1 MLLEVCAFNIQ
12 SCLVAQKAGAGRIE
26 LCMDP
31 LQGGT
36 TPSYGL
42 VQFALEHISIPVFP
56 MVRPRG
62 GDFVYDADEL
72 AIMKKDI
79 LKFREMGCP
88 GIATGVLLRGGRIDI
103 EVLSQIVEW
112 AHPMSVTCHKAFD
125 ATPNALEALE
135 DVIAAGCTRI
145 LTSGLQKTALEGAE
159 TLANLVAQAAGRIII
174 MPGGSVRSSNIAQ
187 LAQETGA
194 KEFHSSG
201 LVARGTNHI
210 ADEDEVRLMVT
221 KILGSTDF

>member
-12 SCLVAQKAGAGRIE
+12 SCRVAQKAGAGRIE

-42 VQFALEHISIPVFP
+42 VQFAIEKISIPVFP

-79 LKFREMGCP
+79 LKFRELGCP
-88 GIATGVLLRGGRIDI
+88 GIATGVLLPGGRIDI
-103 EVLSQIVEW
+103 DAMSRITEW

-125 ATPNALEALE
+125 ATPDAFESLEEL
-135 DVIAAGCTRI
+135 IAAGCNRV
-145 LTSGLQKTALEGAE
+145 LTSGLQKTAIDGAAV
-159 TLANLVAQAAGRIII
+159 LANLVAQAGNRIVI
-174 MPGGSVRSSNIAQ
+174 MPGGSVRSSNIGQ
-187 LAQETGA
+187 LAHEIKA
-194 KEFHSSG
+194 VEFHSSG
-201 LVARGTNHI
+201 LVARGVNHI
-210 ADEDEVRLMVT
+210 ADEGEVRAMVEA
-221 KILGSTDF
+221 LRFE